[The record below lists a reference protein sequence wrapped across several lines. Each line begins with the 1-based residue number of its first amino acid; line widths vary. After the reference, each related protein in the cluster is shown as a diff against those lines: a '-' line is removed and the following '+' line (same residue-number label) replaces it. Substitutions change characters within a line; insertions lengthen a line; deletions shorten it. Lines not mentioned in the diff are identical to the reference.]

1 MIVLFTSMPTPEGT
15 VQFLRSFADA
25 LIANGEDVRVFS
37 EHGVCDDAPGHIRFD
52 HIKLS
57 EVALHTSKRIKDCA
71 KAILDLNPKMVI
83 FTDGSL
89 GGAVMWHLLS
99 GKVRCILVQHDPEPH
114 PTNNKLTLK
123 DIIRSIF
130 SARWLGNQDRY
141 IDNYLLLSNTSKNRF
156 IELYPQLSSKC
167 SVMPLCPHPPKCSK
181 AVIPSELADNTEMLN
196 PFFLFFGRIDK
207 YKGIERLLE
216 AYSSYSG
223 TTPLVIAGSGEFTPR
238 ESALLDSINNV
249 YLIHRYVSDEDLVWL
264 FSNCRAVMLPYI
276 EASQSGVLAMAYHYG
291 KPVVVS
297 NLPGLTQFV
306 VDKETGFIC
315 SNAADIMNGMAFMD
329 SNADAMREHIINY
342 VNENLDW
349 NKQVGQWLKLMDV
362 QND

>member
-1 MIVLFTSMPTPEGT
+1 M
-15 VQFLRSFADA
+15 
-25 LIANGEDVRVFS
+25 
-37 EHGVCDDAPGHIRFD
+37 
-52 HIKLS
+52 
-57 EVALHTSKRIKDCA
+57 
-71 KAILDLNPKMVI
+71 
-83 FTDGSL
+83 
-89 GGAVMWHLLS
+89 
-99 GKVRCILVQHDPEPH
+99 QHDPEPH

-130 SARWLGNQDRY
+130 SARWLDNQDRY

-181 AVIPSELADNTEMLN
+181 AVIPSELADNTETLN

-249 YLIHRYVSDEDLVWL
+249 YLINRYVSDEDLVWL

-276 EASQSGVLAMAYHYG
+276 EASQSGVLAMAYHFG
-291 KPVVVS
+291 KPVAVS
-297 NLPGLTQFV
+297 NLPGLTEFV
-306 VDKETGFIC
+306 IEGKTGLIC
-315 SNAADIMNGMAFMD
+315 NNITDFANAMGLFD
-329 SNADAMREHIINY
+329 SNADSMQPEIVAYAKEQ
-342 VNENLDW
+342 LDW
-349 NKQVGQWLKLMDV
+349 NRQVKQWLMSL
-362 QND
+362 

>member
-37 EHGVCDDAPGHIRFD
+37 EKGVCDDVPGHIRFD
-52 HIKLS
+52 HVKLG

-71 KAILDLNPKMVI
+71 KTILDLDPKMVI

-89 GGAVMWHLLS
+89 GGAVMWRLLS
-99 GKVRCILVQHDPEPH
+99 GRVRCVLVQHDPEPH
-114 PTNNKLTLK
+114 PTNYKLTPK

-276 EASQSGVLAMAYHYG
+276 EASQSGVLAMAYHFG
-291 KPVVVS
+291 KPVAVS
-297 NLPGLTQFV
+297 NLPGLTEFV
-306 VDKETGFIC
+306 IEGKTGLIC
-315 SNAADIMNGMAFMD
+315 NNITDFANAMGLFD
-329 SNADAMREHIINY
+329 SNADSMQPEIVAYAKEQ
-342 VNENLDW
+342 LDW
-349 NKQVGQWLKLMDV
+349 NRQVKQWLMS
-362 QND
+362 